1 MKKWYVILILMLMF
15 IFTGCSK
22 LDIKFGDNNNDDDQ
36 NTQVNINDNKDKTS
50 KEQKLSN
57 VEYPDNS
64 YEMVDISEEF
74 ITAYNNFTR
83 KVVKEIFVE
92 KTNQFFSP
100 ISLYFAMAMLAE
112 GISDEEAL
120 KEVEALLGL
129 PIDVARA
136 ELQKIYHNNY
146 YNTEFGRAYLANS
159 IWYDYK
165 LDINSEYT
173 KLLQTSYY
181 AESYK
186 INFVNAD
193 DKKKI
198 VDWINYYTENLLN
211 LTPESYPIPD
221 DIVLMLINTIYY
233 NSNFSESYY
242 ELKSGDNAFYQTKTD
257 TVEATYMRKT
267 FNTSCQVTDD
277 YTLVRDTL
285 EPGSTI
291 TFVTVEN
298 KLEDVLNMDYG
309 MLVNPFGTGKIM
321 QLARIDLTIPKFET
335 FIEYQLTDTLK
346 KLGVNKVFNGSSN
359 ALENIAKNLYV
370 EKVCQ
375 NTGIKVDEYG
385 IEAAAVT
392 SITCTTTSVQPMP
405 AVIKLDKPFVYF
417 ITDAKGI
424 ILFVGYLYNPA

>member
-1 MKKWYVILILMLMF
+1 MKKWYVILILLLTVT
-15 IFTGCSK
+15 FTGCSK
-22 LDIKFGDNNNDDDQ
+22 LTIKFGDDE
-36 NTQVNINDNKDKTS
+36 NIQLKDDNKDKTS
-50 KEQKLSN
+50 KEQKLSS
-57 VEYPDNS
+57 VEYPDDS
-64 YEMVDISEEF
+64 YEPLEVSDEF
-74 ITAYNNFTR
+74 IVAYNNFTK

-92 KTNQFFSP
+92 KNNQFFSP
-100 ISLYFAMAMLAE
+100 ISLYFAIAMLAE
-112 GISDEEAL
+112 GISDEDAL
-120 KEVEALLGL
+120 EEVEALLGL
-129 PIDVARA
+129 SIDIARE
-136 ELQKIYHNNY
+136 ELKKIYQNNY
-146 YNTEFGRAYLANS
+146 YDTEFGRAYLANS

-186 INFVNAD
+186 INFANAD

-211 LTPESYPIPD
+211 LTPENYPIPD

-233 NSNFSESYY
+233 NSKFSESYF

-257 TVEATYMRKT
+257 TVEATYMRKI
-267 FNTSCQVTDD
+267 FNTSCQITDD

-298 KLEDVLNMDYG
+298 KLADVLNMDYEK
-309 MLVNPFGTGKIM
+309 LVNPLGTGKITVGS
-321 QLARIDLTIPKFET
+321 RIDLTIPKFET
-335 FIEYQLTDTLK
+335 FTEYQLTDTLK
-346 KLGVNKVFNGSSN
+346 TLGVNKVFNASSN
-359 ALENIAKNLYV
+359 ALENIAKNLYI
-370 EKVCQ
+370 EKVGQ

-392 SITCTTTSVQPMP
+392 SIMCGTTSVQPMP
-405 AVIKLDKPFVYF
+405 RVIKLDKPFVYF
-417 ITDAKGI
+417 ITDATGI